1 MAHVAALR
9 TTSLDCHAERDKRLA
24 LRLRRGCHVEQG
36 KRRALG
42 SRHG

>member
-9 TTSLDCHAERDKRLA
+9 TTSLDYHAERDKMIA

-36 KRRALG
+36 KRGALD